1 MPKKGPKT
9 SVEMARTEAKISL
22 KSDGAVTERSTGAG
36 FLEEVR
42 E

>member
-1 MPKKGPKT
+1 MPKEGPKT

-22 KSDGAVTERSTGAG
+22 QSDRGSDRQSTEEA

-42 E
+42 K

>member
-1 MPKKGPKT
+1 MPKKGLKT

-22 KSDGAVTERSTGAG
+22 QSDGAVTERSTEEG